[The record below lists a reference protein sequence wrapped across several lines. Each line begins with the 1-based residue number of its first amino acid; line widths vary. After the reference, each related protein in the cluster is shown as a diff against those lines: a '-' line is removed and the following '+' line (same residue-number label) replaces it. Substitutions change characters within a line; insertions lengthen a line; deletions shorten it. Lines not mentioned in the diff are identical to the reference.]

1 MKRISFLGDI
11 HSNVAPPVPPGSDLA
26 IQVGDY
32 GYGFKPLSILQK
44 NSVGWKTIRGNHD
57 SPEVAQNDPNYL
69 GDYGY
74 LPDHN
79 LFFLSGAWSID
90 WQNRTSGV
98 NWWENEELSYGELLE
113 AFNLYKM
120 VQPKIV
126 VTHDCPFTI
135 GQMILDQLGDRAIF
149 GNVASK
155 TRTSLCLQTMFDW
168 WQPQYQIFGHW
179 HTSFQR
185 IVNGTQFIGLNCS
198 EVITLDLD

>member
-1 MKRISFLGDI
+1 MKRISLLGDV
-11 HSNVAPPVPPGSDLA
+11 HSNPCPPVPNGTDLG

-32 GYGFKPLSILQK
+32 GYGFKPLQTLQS
-44 NSVGWKTIRGNHD
+44 NSVGWRTIRGNHD
-57 SPEVAQNDPNYL
+57 SPEVAQNDSNYL

-74 LPDHN
+74 LAEYN

-90 WQNRTSGV
+90 WQKRTPGV

-135 GQMILDQLGDRAIF
+135 GQMILDQLGNRAIF
-149 GNVASK
+149 GNTASK

-168 WQPQYQIFGHW
+168 WQPTYHVFGHY
-179 HTSFQR
+179 HEPFR
-185 IVNGTQFIGLNCS
+185 KIVNGTQFIGLDCG
-198 EVITLDLD
+198 EVATLEV